1 MTIPETEVFEREVA
15 RQFKFLVNDFH
26 FSGPVFLSRKEE
38 YRDRVVYLQN
48 DTAVEVLN
56 AWHPADYGFEV
67 NYYPDKT
74 ILESAGSKAAA
85 REIIYFRLK
94 EQQDR
99 EMMFILDGAQALKGF
114 LMSRGAPPT
123 SA

>member
-1 MTIPETEVFEREVA
+1 MEIPETKVFEREVEK
-15 RQFKFLVNDFH
+15 QFEFLVDDFS
-26 FSGPVFLSRKEE
+26 FSGPVFLSSKEK
-38 YRDRVVYLQN
+38 YRDRVVYSLD

-74 ILESAGSKAAA
+74 VLETAGSKASA

-94 EQQDR
+94 EQQDG
-99 EMMFILDGAQALKGF
+99 EMTFIRDGALALKGY
-114 LMSRGAPPT
+114 LVSRETPPT